1 MRTLKLTTGAV
12 AASIFAVSAFAHGG
26 ASGVVKDRMDGMSAM
41 KDSMKVLTPMMQ
53 GKVPYDAEQ
62 VRAEAEAIGRHAG
75 EALTSL
81 FPEGSMGKP
90 SEAKHEIWQDWED
103 FSGLAEQLHTYAE
116 GLALASGNGL
126 MSASTGQNAGMTMGA
141 SGTMMGAGSTMA
153 SVPGR
158 EELSEMSADG
168 VFMMLSQACS
178 ACHTK
183 YRAE

>member
-1 MRTLKLTTGAV
+1 
-12 AASIFAVSAFAHGG
+12 
-26 ASGVVKDRMDGMSAM
+26 
-41 KDSMKVLTPMMQ
+41 MKVLAPMMQ
-53 GKVPYDAEQ
+53 GKAPYDAET
-62 VRAEAEAIGRHAG
+62 VRAEAETIGRHAG
-75 EALTSL
+75 EALTKL

-90 SEAKHEIWQDWED
+90 SESKHEIWKDWES
-103 FSGLAEQLHTYAE
+103 FSDLAEQLHTFAE

-126 MSASTGQNAGMTMGA
+126 MSASTGQNAGMMMGA
-141 SGTMMGAGSTMA
+141 SGTMMGSDSMMGAGSMMA

-158 EELSEMSADG
+158 EELSEMPADG